1 MKILYTNFHTHHKGG
16 HATYILNLF
25 EAFHNKHLVHVAD
38 PATSGLNEMMRQIAP
53 DCVFA
58 QNFPK
63 RINEV
68 PQIIK
73 EALKLRNL
81 IKKYNYDIIHV
92 NGSPDLQLT
101 LIACIGLKHRP
112 KIIYTK
118 HNTLHINT
126 NIGSRLKFHAAS
138 HIIMVCGYLRAEFD
152 AIKIPKTQVSV
163 IKNGLNTD
171 DFLPPT
177 QAQRLAARQ
186 KLNIKDD
193 EFIVLSSAGT
203 APYKRWEHMVAAV
216 SKIPNPKIKI
226 VFVGGA
232 PSPENQAKYVG
243 NLNMTDRVIFVG
255 EVTDTRP
262 YVAAGDIG
270 FLLSDSI
277 EAVPFAC
284 REMMSMGLPMILS
297 NYACL
302 PENITPGENGWIVP
316 VGDIEAIKNAVLHAY
331 EHQALL
337 PAMREKARTQAV
349 SDFDLKKFAQQTF
362 AVYEKA
368 LISNSLKK

>member
-25 EAFHNKHLVHVAD
+25 AALHTHHLVHVAD
-38 PATSGLNEMMRQIAP
+38 PVTSGLNIEMQKIAP
-53 DCVFA
+53 DCIFA
-58 QNFPK
+58 QDFPK
-63 RINEV
+63 RINEL

-73 EALKLRNL
+73 AAMKLRKL
-81 IKKYNYDIIHV
+81 IKKYQYDIVHV

-101 LIACIGLKHRP
+101 LIACIGLPQPP

-118 HNTLHINT
+118 HNTLHINK
-126 NIGSRLKFHAAS
+126 NFGSRFKFHATS
-138 HIIMVCGYLRAEFD
+138 HIIMVCGYLRAEFE
-152 AIKIPKTQVSV
+152 AIGLPKTQVSV

-171 DFLPPT
+171 EFLPPT
-177 QAQRLAARQ
+177 LQQRQAARQ
-186 KLNIKDD
+186 KLGIEDD

-216 SKIPNPKIKI
+216 SKIANPKIKI

-243 NLNMTDRVIFVG
+243 ALNMTERVIFVG
-255 EVTDTRP
+255 EVSDTRP
-262 YVAAGDIG
+262 FVAAGDIG

-302 PENITPGENGWIVP
+302 PENVTTGENGWIVP
-316 VGDIEAIKNAVLHAY
+316 VGDIEAIKHAVLEAY
-331 EHQALL
+331 EHQDQL
-337 PAMREKARTQAV
+337 PMMREKARAQAV
-349 SDFDLKKFAQQTF
+349 RDFDLKKFAAQTE
-362 AVYEKA
+362 AVYQRA
-368 LISNSLKK
+368 LDS